1 MGFSLDTMLGIHAD
15 ALKLRAKRAEILAN
29 NIANAD
35 TPGFK
40 ARDMDF
46 KAALSQAETKQ
57 NSGTLQASSQGHLPA
72 QETDFSVNMQY
83 RVPLQAS
90 LDGNTVDKHVEVA
103 QFTENALQ
111 YQASLN
117 FLNGKIKS
125 ILSAI
130 RGE

>member
-1 MGFSLDTMLGIHAD
+1 MGFSLETLLGIHAD
-15 ALKLRAKRAEILAN
+15 ALKIRSQRSEILAN
-29 NIANAD
+29 NLANAD

-40 ARDMDF
+40 ARDIDF
-46 KAALSQAETKQ
+46 KKM
-57 NSGTLQASSQGHLPA
+57 LQAAENGNNTAMLQTSNPGHLAASSPSMSM
-72 QETDFSVNMQY
+72 DMLY

-90 LDGNTVDKHVEVA
+90 INGNTVDKHVEVA
-103 QFTENALQ
+103 QFSQNALQ

-125 ILSAI
+125 ILTAL